1 MADDAEKNLAKNF
14 NVLVGVTGSVAAI
27 KLQKLVNELLSFS
40 NPKIALKI
48 VATENSMHFF
58 NIDDIPIKVY
68 RDQDEWQT
76 WSSLSDPVL
85 HIELRRWADM
95 MVIAPLDANTMAKLA
110 NGICDN
116 LLTCIVRAWDT
127 KKTLLFCPAM
137 NTYMWEHPLTS
148 EHIERL
154 CRLGYV
160 QISPISKKLACGD
173 VGVGAMA
180 EVETIVSTVL
190 KHLNK

>member
-40 NPKIALKI
+40 NPK
-48 VATENSMHFF
+48 
-58 NIDDIPIKVY
+58 
-68 RDQDEWQT
+68 T

-160 QISPISKKLACGD
+160 QIFPISKKLACGD

>member
-85 HIELRRWADM
+85 HIE
-95 MVIAPLDANTMAKLA
+95 
-110 NGICDN
+110 
-116 LLTCIVRAWDT
+116 TCIVRAWDT

-160 QISPISKKLACGD
+160 QIFPISKKLACGD